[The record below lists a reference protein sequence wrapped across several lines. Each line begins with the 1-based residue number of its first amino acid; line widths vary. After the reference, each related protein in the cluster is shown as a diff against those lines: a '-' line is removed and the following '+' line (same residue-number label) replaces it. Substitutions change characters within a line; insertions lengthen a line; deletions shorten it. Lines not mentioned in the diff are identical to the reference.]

1 MENFKLCG
9 FHQRPFNFHKPFFNV
24 SKHRANAMLLRKGS
38 RALMLHANRPIAF
51 RQTNEIPASLLRAGR
66 EDLLHAT
73 MWRLLRCHEYE
84 LSGTLSTQISHSVHK
99 IPCLQRN
106 ILFLLSAAR

>member
-1 MENFKLCG
+1 
-9 FHQRPFNFHKPFFNV
+9 
-24 SKHRANAMLLRKGS
+24 
-38 RALMLHANRPIAF
+38 MLHANRPIAF